1 MSDVQEYHDLLKEA
15 EDAVVSA
22 LADTMDLYG
31 VTPSVGRLYGMLY
44 FMDEPVTLDQMSEE
58 LGMSKPTMST
68 SIRSLQNIDM
78 VHKVWKKGV
87 RKDLYEAE
95 KDFSKSF
102 FSFFCKKWQREISVN
117 LEAIE
122 EAENKLQILLND
134 EDVPEEIAV
143 KAKRNLAQIIE
154 SKHYYHFL
162 KKVVKVFDDRRII
175 DILNEELAK
184 E

>member
-1 MSDVQEYHDLLKEA
+1 MKQ
-15 EDAVVSA
+15 
-22 LADTMDLYG
+22 
-31 VTPSVGRLYGMLY
+31 
-44 FMDEPVTLDQMSEE
+44 
-58 LGMSKPTMST
+58 
-68 SIRSLQNIDM
+68 
-78 VHKVWKKGV
+78 KKIF
-87 RKDLYEAE
+87 L
-95 KDFSKSF
+95 SPF

-154 SKHYYHFL
+154 SKNYYHFL

-175 DILNEELAK
+175 DILNEELVK

>member
-15 EDAVVSA
+15 EDVVVSA

-78 VHKVWKKGV
+78 VHKVWKKV
-87 RKDLYEAE
+87 FE
-95 KDFSKSF
+95 KTYMKQKKIFLSLF
-102 FSFFCKKWQREISVN
+102 FI
-117 LEAIE
+117 
-122 EAENKLQILLND
+122 
-134 EDVPEEIAV
+134 
-143 KAKRNLAQIIE
+143 
-154 SKHYYHFL
+154 FL
-162 KKVVKVFDDRRII
+162 
-175 DILNEELAK
+175 
-184 E
+184 

>member
-15 EDAVVSA
+15 EDVVISA

-102 FSFFCKKWQREISVN
+102 FHFSV
-117 LEAIE
+117 
-122 EAENKLQILLND
+122 
-134 EDVPEEIAV
+134 
-143 KAKRNLAQIIE
+143 R
-154 SKHYYHFL
+154 SG
-162 KKVVKVFDDRRII
+162 
-175 DILNEELAK
+175 K
-184 E
+184 EKFQLI